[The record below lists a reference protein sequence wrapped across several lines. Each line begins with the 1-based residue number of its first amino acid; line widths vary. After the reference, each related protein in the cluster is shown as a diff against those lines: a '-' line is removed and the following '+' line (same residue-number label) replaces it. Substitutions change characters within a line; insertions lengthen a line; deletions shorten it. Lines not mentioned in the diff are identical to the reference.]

1 MKIIKFWIKCNL
13 LILHDYG
20 LKLGDNSINPQG
32 KFFLVIAHA
41 FGLWLGNIYDL
52 DLLLQP
58 KNLPLKMLRSS
69 LHSF

>member
-13 LILHDYG
+13 LVLHDYR

-41 FGLWLGNIYDL
+41 FGLLLGNIYDL
-52 DLLLQP
+52 DLLL
-58 KNLPLKMLRSS
+58 KNC
-69 LHSF
+69 